1 MNIIAG
7 FAGLD
12 QHVYYT
18 KRPAIGGFVHIN
30 VSRFLTSPDFTT
42 SDLSEPETSQQEDT
56 LFMHLIAKQCVLA
69 FVVCE
74 AGKGYFAP
82 VGSAFMEPRRRTE
95 FSIQHGWNE
104 ALTSVCHVPETLA
117 IENTA
122 VSRLSN

>member
-1 MNIIAG
+1 
-7 FAGLD
+7 
-12 QHVYYT
+12 
-18 KRPAIGGFVHIN
+18 
-30 VSRFLTSPDFTT
+30 
-42 SDLSEPETSQQEDT
+42 
-56 LFMHLIAKQCVLA
+56 MHPIAKQCVLA

-95 FSIQHGWNE
+95 FSHSMAGMS

-122 VSRLSN
+122 VSRLSS